1 MAATV
6 IDDAHRKQR
15 QPAVASG
22 AGCRGLRQSVVW
34 CLGQRPATAVA
45 EPCKDALAV
54 LPAGTA
60 EAGPEGVAAAMAAGS
75 AQIKGGGRR
84 KQQPTKNKNRLIT
97 KKGGSRKAAAAA
109 ATKSPTATSLALL
122 RCGKFVKMQRSS
134 EFPIRKLPFQR
145 VVRKITDQCMDKKIK
160 WTGEALL
167 ATQKAVEAV
176 LTTLLGAGNLCAI
189 HAKRVTLTPK
199 DLQLVKGILKE
210 LGVHILESNK

>member
-1 MAATV
+1 MGAVLAEPQLKEAEAAPTSGGKRSGLQGPATV
-6 IDDAHRKQR
+6 
-15 QPAVASG
+15 SG
-22 AGCRGLRQSVVW
+22 MVPG
-34 CLGQRPATAVA
+34 PAVA

-84 KQQPTKNKNRLIT
+84 KQQPTKNKNRLVT

-199 DLQLVKGILKE
+199 DLQLVKRILKE